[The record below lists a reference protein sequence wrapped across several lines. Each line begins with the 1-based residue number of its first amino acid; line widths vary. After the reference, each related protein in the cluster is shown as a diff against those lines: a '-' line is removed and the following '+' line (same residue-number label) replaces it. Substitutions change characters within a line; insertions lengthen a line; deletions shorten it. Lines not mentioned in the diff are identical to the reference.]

1 MNVEAPILIFGG
13 PYSNLQATQAVLTE
27 ASRRNIPR
35 DRVICTGDVVAY
47 GADAKACV
55 DLLRNAGIG
64 VVMGNCEEQ
73 LAADADDCGCGFAP
87 GSECDRLSA
96 AWFTHARSV
105 LNRADREWMGTLPRR
120 LDITVSG
127 LRLAVVHGNLSAIS
141 RFIFASTPSRVKAL
155 ELVSSGVDGIV
166 GGHCGLPFTQV
177 IDGRLW
183 HNPGVIGMPANDGT
197 PRVWYSV
204 ISPGSAPRSILVE
217 HACLS
222 YDHQAAA
229 AAMRRVGLPEGYAS
243 ALSSG
248 LWPNCDVLPRE
259 ETRAQGLPLSSRT
272 LAWDGGCGDEGPD
285 WPLSP
290 EPLSVD
296 PAKFRDPYKTLNGGR
311 RASVALSELTTL
323 WINTGTLCNLSCA
336 NCYIESTPKNDRLV
350 YISAAE
356 VTGYLDEIIRDRLP
370 TKLIGFTGGE
380 PFMNPELPAML
391 EDVLAR
397 GFEALVLTNAMKPMR
412 RYENALLGLKERFGE
427 RLTLRVSIDHYT
439 RELHELERG
448 PRTWQPT
455 LDGLSWLSDN
465 GFKINVAGRLY
476 SGEVEGIVRAGY
488 AKLLGDFG
496 IDAHDPVE
504 LVIFPE
510 MDEKA
515 DVPEIT
521 ESCWSILGKSPRD
534 VMCASSR
541 MVVKRK
547 NAERPVVLA
556 CTLLPYDPRFELG
569 STLAEA
575 SREVKLN
582 HVHCAKFCVLGGGA
596 CSAKSIPIDPSD
608 DKVDAWSRKTPS
620 LDAGHQASR

>member
-35 DRVICTGDVVAY
+35 HRVVCTGDVVAY
-47 GADAKACV
+47 GADPKACV
-55 DLLRNAGIG
+55 DLVRNAGIG

-96 AWFTHARSV
+96 AWFTHARSA
-105 LNRADREWMGTLPRR
+105 LDRADREWMGALPRR
-120 LDITVSG
+120 LDITVSE
-127 LRLAVVHGNLSAIS
+127 LRLAVVHGSLSAIS
-141 RFIFASTPSRVKAL
+141 RFVFASTPSRVKAL
-155 ELVSSGVDGIV
+155 DLVLSGADGII

-204 ISPGSAPRSILVE
+204 ISPGTKPRSILVE
-217 HACLS
+217 HAWLS
-222 YDHQAAA
+222 YDHQEAAT
-229 AAMRRVGLPEGYAS
+229 AMRRAGLPEGYAS

-248 LWPNCDVLPRE
+248 IWPSCDVLPRE
-259 ETRAQGLPLSSRT
+259 EAKAQGRPLSSCT
-272 LAWDGGCGDEGPD
+272 LTWEGGCSCGGPA
-285 WPLSP
+285 WPMSS
-290 EPLSVD
+290 EPAPLD
-296 PAKFRDPYKTLNGGR
+296 PAKFHDPKSTAKGER
-311 RASVALSELTTL
+311 RASVALPELTTL
-323 WINTGTLCNLSCA
+323 WINTGTLCNLSCS

-350 YISAAE
+350 YITAAE
-356 VTGYLDEIIRDRLP
+356 VSEYLDEIGRDRLP

-412 RYENALLGLKERFGE
+412 RHEQSLLLLKERFGD

-448 PRTWQPT
+448 PRTWRPT
-455 LDGLSWLSDN
+455 LDGLSWLAEN
-465 GFKINVAGRLY
+465 GFRINVAGRLY
-476 SGEVEGIVRAGY
+476 SGEAEGIVRAGY
-488 AKLLGDFG
+488 ARLLEDLD
-496 IDAHDPVE
+496 IDAYDPVD

-510 MDEKA
+510 MDETA

-521 ESCWSILGKSPRD
+521 ESCWSVLGKSPTD

-556 CTLLPYDPRFELG
+556 CTLLPYDPQFELG

-575 SREVKLN
+575 SREVMLN
-582 HVHCAKFCVLGGGA
+582 HPHCAKFCVLGGGA
-596 CSAKSIPIDPSD
+596 CSAK
-608 DKVDAWSRKTPS
+608 
-620 LDAGHQASR
+620 